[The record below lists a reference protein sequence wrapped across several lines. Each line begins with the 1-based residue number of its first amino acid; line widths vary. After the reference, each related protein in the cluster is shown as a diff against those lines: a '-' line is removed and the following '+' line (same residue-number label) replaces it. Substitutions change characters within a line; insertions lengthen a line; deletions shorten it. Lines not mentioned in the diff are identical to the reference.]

1 MFYYTQC
8 QHLGVNAR
16 VCMSVQVCVLYLEEE
31 KKPILKKIHGRLH
44 FFDLVIWHP
53 R

>member
-16 VCMSVQVCVLYLEEE
+16 VCMSLQVCVLYLEE
-31 KKPILKKIHGRLH
+31 KKAHIEENSRTSTLL
-44 FFDLVIWHP
+44 
-53 R
+53 